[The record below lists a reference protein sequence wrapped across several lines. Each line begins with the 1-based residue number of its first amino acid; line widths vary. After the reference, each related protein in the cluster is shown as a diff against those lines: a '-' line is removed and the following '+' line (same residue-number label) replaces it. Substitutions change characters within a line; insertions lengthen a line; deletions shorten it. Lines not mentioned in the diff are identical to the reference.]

1 LGPGTIQIES
11 QSSVVQQFG
20 LPLSP
25 KMVLPIHNR
34 RPALLH
40 HLVQPIFVARK
51 TIRQTKHAD
60 SKLME

>member
-1 LGPGTIQIES
+1 
-11 QSSVVQQFG
+11 VQQFG

-25 KMVLPIHNR
+25 KTVLPIHNQ